1 MGECMQAGQRLER
14 TGTTQPEGTVLS
26 YGRGMKAFPFVV
38 VIFWLV
44 LFLWIGLAYDL
55 SPADSRS
62 GPYALAG
69 FYFLG
74 IILPWIMF
82 LETFGTRIVLS
93 HAGLQ
98 GHSVWRGTRFI
109 GWEDIESIRESSWGR
124 ALIVKG
130 HDGKLNLNLT
140 LAGTAIFAEAVNSRV
155 PPEKWV
161 DVSGRLRLLLP
172 KGPYD

>member
-1 MGECMQAGQRLER
+1 MRAGQRLER
-14 TGTTQPEGTVLS
+14 TRTTQLAGTVLS

-38 VIFWLV
+38 LIFWLV
-44 LFLWIGLAYDL
+44 LFLWIRLAYDL

-62 GPYALAG
+62 GPYVLAV

-93 HAGLQ
+93 KEGIQ
-98 GHSVWRGTRFI
+98 MHSLWRGTRFI
-109 GWEDIESIRESSWGR
+109 GWEDVESIRESSWGR
-124 ALIVKG
+124 AFIVKG
-130 HDGKLNLNLT
+130 HGGKLTLNPT
-140 LAGTAIFAEAVNSRV
+140 LAGTAIFAEAVNNRV
-155 PPEKWV
+155 PPKKWV
-161 DVSGRLRLLLP
+161 EVSGRLRLLLP